1 MIVSDITI
9 NETLRAISS
18 EVLNGQNYNR
28 GDFARSILNY
38 PAMMVP
44 SVQEPIIKSLSETFP
59 GEVSLIDPFMGAS
72 NTLVTGMKYGL
83 NVFGQ
88 DINPLSL
95 LISQVK
101 TSYYSLP
108 ELENARDL
116 LKVRLDTDTSNFCE
130 IQFHNI
136 HKWFKE
142 EVQVELSKIHQA
154 ICQEPTLKIR
164 KFFWVALAEVVR
176 LVSNDRTSTFKLH
189 MRSLNEIQSRDLSA
203 IDMFFS
209 IVKRSIKDV
218 NEYCSVL
225 SKNGFI
231 ENDRYKKT
239 AEVAWG
245 DSHKKLNTT
254 KKFNLLVTSPP
265 YGDNQTTVTYGQ
277 FSFLPLQWIPS
288 EDIDP
293 DIEINYLKTTMEI
306 DSNSLGGKMILN
318 FLETQESLFKAS
330 PTLKSLFE
338 LFNDDEKKK
347 AKKIINFFHDLDKSI
362 EVMLT
367 KLNEGAFMVW
377 TIGNR
382 NVNKR
387 VVQNDL
393 ILIDLMR
400 SKNIDLITDLE
411 RDILSKRMPCRNNF
425 SDLMSKEKILIFKTP
440 IG

>member
-1 MIVSDITI
+1 MLTDLTIT
-9 NETLRAISS
+9 NTLKAISS

-44 SVQEPIIKSLSETFP
+44 SVQEPIIKSLSETFQ

-101 TSYYSLP
+101 ISYYSFA
-108 ELENARDL
+108 ELENAKEL
-116 LKVRLDTDTSNFCE
+116 LRVRVDIDTSNSSE
-130 IQFHNI
+130 IHFYNI
-136 HKWFKE
+136 DKWFKKE
-142 EVQVELSKIHQA
+142 IQIELSKLYIA

-189 MRSLNEIQSRDLSA
+189 MRSLDEIQSRDLSA

-209 IVKRSIKDV
+209 IVTRSIKDV
-218 NEYCSVL
+218 NDYCSVL
-225 SKNGFI
+225 SENDLI
-231 ENDRYKKT
+231 ENDSYKKS
-239 AEVAWG
+239 AEVVWG
-245 DSHKKLNTT
+245 DSHKELNTD

-293 DIEINYLKTTMEI
+293 NIELNYLKTTMEI
-306 DSNSLGGKMILN
+306 DSNSLGGKMIPN
-318 FLETQESLFKAS
+318 FLETQEGLFKAS
-330 PTLKSLFE
+330 PTLKQLFE
-338 LFNDDEKKK
+338 LFDSDEKKK
-347 AKKIINFFHDLDKSI
+347 ARKIINFFHDLDKSI
-362 EVMLT
+362 DNMMT
-367 KLNEGAFMVW
+367 KLHKGAFMVW

-387 VVQNDL
+387 LVKNDL

-400 SKNIDLITDLE
+400 IKEVELITDLE
-411 RDILSKRMPCRNNF
+411 RDILSKRMPNRNNF
-425 SDLMSKEKILIFKTP
+425 SDLMNKEKILIFKTT
-440 IG
+440 IA